1 MCISRQF
8 VRVWEQPKSD
18 NKFEISLNPPCSWA
32 LPSPVKSEISQPWG
46 KQWNKTL
53 FQGLIKVLTA
63 GEKKS
68 WRREER
74 RQKDTR
80 SQSGGKLRTS
90 NQVRCWT
97 DKPKSPSRL
106 RLSFTFLSLSAC
118 LSACLPVYPSVRP
131 FVSLSL
137 SLCIC
142 MYVRTYICVQREREK
157 EREREREKEREHVR
171 VCVCVYVCVCVCVHV
186 RVRASLCLCLCVCGV
201 CVCARAC
208 MCACVFLRVS
218 VCGVCAR
225 VCCVG
230 VWVCAHARART
241 CVYVLAHAFENI
253 RNRVPPSHPRK
264 ILRAVVNNFTFR

>member
-142 MYVRTYICVQREREK
+142 MYV
-157 EREREREKEREHVR
+157 
-171 VCVCVYVCVCVCVHV
+171 CVCVHV